1 MQNTTPLQVGATMS
15 FRKTMTV
22 AEQAFFTGISG
33 NLATMHVD
41 AAAARDAGFAN
52 MLSFEMAVLALSST
66 CLNRLA
72 GKAWRIGK
80 LDLSFDAPVVV
91 GSTIEAIA
99 TVTEVTSAT
108 IGFEIRCLI
117 DSEDGGKQVIG
128 GTAAMLPLLG

>member
-1 MQNTTPLQVGATMS
+1 MQNETTLKAGATMS

-52 MLSFEMAVLALSST
+52 MLSFEMAVLALAST
-66 CLNRLA
+66 CLNRMA
-72 GKAWRIGK
+72 GKAWRLGK
-80 LDLSFDAPVVV
+80 LDLVFDAPVVV

-99 TVTEVTSAT
+99 TVSDVTAT
-108 IGFEIRCLI
+108 ALTFDVRCMI
-117 DSEDGGKQVIG
+117 DTEDGGKQVIG
-128 GTAAMLPLLG
+128 GTAAMLPLSA

>member
-1 MQNTTPLQVGATMS
+1 MQNETTLKAGATMS

-52 MLSFEMAVLALSST
+52 MLSFEMAVLALAST

-80 LDLSFDAPVVV
+80 LDLAFDAPVVV

-99 TVTEVTSAT
+99 TVRDVTAT
-108 IGFEIRCLI
+108 ALTFDVRCMI
-117 DSEDGGKQVIG
+117 DTVEGGKQVIG
-128 GTAAMLPLLG
+128 GTAAMLPLAA